1 MSSTITSVGRFPTR
15 VIPTNEEVFA
25 MLARDSLR
33 VLESDGVP
41 AREVDPRVLEQ
52 MRAAMPHESR
62 VHLPTLHPAQC
73 DIVETA
79 KRFNVL
85 ECGRRFGKTVLG
97 LYVAIAKATQ
107 MGVPVGW
114 FAPTYKGLSEQW
126 NEALHM
132 SRDVIASMSKQ
143 ERQLRFLGGGLID
156 FWSLENS
163 DAGRGRKYALVV
175 IDEASIVRELEI
187 SWTASIRPMLT
198 DLRGGAWFL
207 GTPKGRNYFHSLF
220 LKGQDMQSEEWRSWR
235 FATTAN
241 PYMSVHEVA
250 GAKAD
255 LPEHIY
261 SQEYEGV
268 PADDAGN
275 PFGLDAIR
283 ECTIESP
290 TGGTPHVW
298 GIDLAKSSDWTVC
311 LALDGN
317 GDVAVCDRWQG
328 PWEQTIERL
337 LRTVTTGLAFVDST
351 GVGDP
356 IVEALQKRAPGR
368 FEGFKFTSSSKQ
380 QLMEGLTLA
389 LQQRTIRVPRGV
401 VLNELESFEY
411 EYTRS
416 GGVKYSAPSG
426 LHDDAVCALA
436 LAVAAKRTRRAPG
449 NLGILF

>member
-1 MSSTITSVGRFPTR
+1 MNPTLHIGRFPPR
-15 VIPTNEEVFA
+15 EMPSPEAVWHV
-25 MLARDSLR
+25 LARGMLHAQAAPKPLSA
-33 VLESDGVP
+33 G
-41 AREVDPRVLEQ
+41 EVDPRILDT
-52 MRAAMPHESR
+52 MRAAMPTIAKL
-62 VHLPTLHPAQC
+62 HLPDLHPAQL

-85 ECGRRFGKTVLG
+85 QCGRRFGKTVLG
-97 LYVAIAKATQ
+97 LYLAVNKAVQ

-114 FAPTYKGLSEQW
+114 FAPTYKMLHEQW
-126 NEALHM
+126 QEAIAM
-132 SRDVIASMSKQ
+132 ARDVIIAASKQ
-143 ERQLRFLGGGLID
+143 ERQLTFSGGGRID
-156 FWSLENS
+156 FWSLENP
-163 DAGRGRKYALVV
+163 DAGRGRKYAMVV
-175 IDEASIVRELEI
+175 VDEASIVRELELA
-187 SWTASIRPMLT
+187 WTSAIRPTLT

-207 GTPKGRNYFHSLF
+207 GTPKGRNYFHTLYT
-220 LKGQDMQSEEWRSWR
+220 KGQDSQSEEWRSWR
-235 FATTAN
+235 YATTMN

-255 LPEHIY
+255 LPDHVY

-283 ECTIESP
+283 ECTIAAP
-290 TGGTPHVW
+290 TGRPPHVW

-311 LALDGN
+311 LALDADGA
-317 GDVAVCDRWQG
+317 VAVCDRWQG

-337 LRTVTTGLAFVDST
+337 LRTVTTGLAYVDST

-368 FEGFKFTSSSKQ
+368 FEGFKFTSASKQ

-389 LQQRTIRVPRGV
+389 LQQKTIRIPRGV
-401 VLNELESFEY
+401 VQNELESFEY
-411 EYTRS
+411 EYTRH